1 MQRLASGHAVGVLL
15 VAVHVL
21 LASAVAVAFVILSR
35 FSAADEWLFAALI
48 GTSTS
53 QAGLIGLWS
62 GLADAPVRRRMW
74 MTVSGGIALCTLLA
88 VTFRIATPSGAS
100 EAWIV
105 AAVFSMAPLAA
116 IGIFAGMLK
125 WRGFRIDQP
134 GCDDEGLNRRIQF
147 SLAHLFAITLVAA
160 ILFAFV
166 RGVRGMPPGE
176 NPFAPIRI
184 ALIATFNALVFVLHT
199 QICLWAALGDGR
211 PVARLGATLASTAIA
226 AGIYG
231 FAVGDRGTDYE
242 ISLEMMA
249 IYSLLTCASLWML
262 RRIGYR
268 LSRLAPEVAG
278 QSL

>member
-1 MQRLASGHAVGVLL
+1 L

-21 LASAVAVAFVILSR
+21 LASAVGVAFVNFSG
-35 FSAADEWLFAALI
+35 FSAAREWLFAAMF
-48 GTSTS
+48 GTSIS
-53 QAGLIGLWS
+53 QAGLMGLWS
-62 GLADAPVRRRMW
+62 GLANAPIRRRMW
-74 MTVSGGIALCTLLA
+74 VTVGGGIVLCTLLA
-88 VTFRIATPSGAS
+88 MTFRIATPSGAS

-116 IGIFAGMLK
+116 IGLFAGILK
-125 WRGFRIDQP
+125 WRGFRIDRLER
-134 GCDDEGLNRRIQF
+134 DDEGLTRRVQF
-147 SLAHLFAITLVAA
+147 SLTHLFAITLIAA
-160 ILFAFV
+160 VLFALV

-211 PVARLGATLASTAIA
+211 PVARLGAMLASTAIA

-249 IYSLLTCASLWML
+249 IYSLLTCGSLWML

-268 LSRLAPEVAG
+268 LSRLAAPEVAD
-278 QSL
+278 QEA